1 MKNIYMVNAPTYPTP
16 VTHYY
21 TTTKFMNGF
30 KYNGHLTAEINDIN
44 LFNLIQDSEDNVF
57 IMSDHFYSIE
67 NNWFDFFN
75 NLGNR
80 FQKSTWIFWHFH
92 NIYKLNYLDK
102 SIDFP
107 FKKYIFTGEHY
118 RNITDDLRNHWGG
131 LIDWY
136 TGLENYVKLPF
147 SADIN
152 PFEIDSLMEKRN
164 NTYDCGYVG
173 ARYKEQWTNQ
183 LSQKYNCF
191 VHYYWPTL
199 DEESRINN
207 GFLSSK
213 ISLGF
218 NSDSNAKLGLPT
230 ERIFEGL
237 AYGCVVLSD
246 CKVAEE
252 ATDGVVV
259 YVEDYNDLESAVELY
274 SKNEKERLAKQV
286 LGIKYAK
293 EKGTYYHVA
302 QEFLSKIESLF

>member
-1 MKNIYMVNAPTYPTP
+1 MVNAPTYPTP

-152 PFEIDSLMEKRN
+152 PIEIDSLMEKRN
-164 NTYDCGYVG
+164 N
-173 ARYKEQWTNQ
+173 
-183 LSQKYNCF
+183 
-191 VHYYWPTL
+191 
-199 DEESRINN
+199 I
-207 GFLSSK
+207 
-213 ISLGF
+213 
-218 NSDSNAKLGLPT
+218 
-230 ERIFEGL
+230 
-237 AYGCVVLSD
+237 
-246 CKVAEE
+246 
-252 ATDGVVV
+252 
-259 YVEDYNDLESAVELY
+259 
-274 SKNEKERLAKQV
+274 
-286 LGIKYAK
+286 
-293 EKGTYYHVA
+293 
-302 QEFLSKIESLF
+302 